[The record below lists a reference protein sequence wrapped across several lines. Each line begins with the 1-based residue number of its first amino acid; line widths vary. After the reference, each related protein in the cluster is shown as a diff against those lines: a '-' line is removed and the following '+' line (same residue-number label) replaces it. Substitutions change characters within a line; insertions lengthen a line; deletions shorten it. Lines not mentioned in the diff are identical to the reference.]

1 MEKIFT
7 LFMKLSSPKIPVPL
21 DKQAHF
27 FTGGILALIT
37 YLVIGYWSLFLVALV
52 ALAKEGYD
60 YLHKDTHTPAVWD
73 FVATVLGGAFVLGII
88 NVWI

>member
-1 MEKIFT
+1 
-7 LFMKLSSPKIPVPL
+7 
-21 DKQAHF
+21 
-27 FTGGILALIT
+27 
-37 YLVIGYWSLFLVALV
+37 VAVV

-60 YLHKDTHTPAVWD
+60 YLHKDIHTPDAWD

>member
-7 LFMKLSSPKIPVPL
+7 LFMKLSSPRIPVPL

-27 FTGGILALIT
+27 LVGGILALIT
-37 YLVIGYWSLFLVALV
+37 YLVLEYWSLLLVAIV

-60 YLHKDTHTPAVWD
+60 YLNKDTHTPDVWD
-73 FVATVLGGAFVLGII
+73 FVVTVLGGAFAIGLL